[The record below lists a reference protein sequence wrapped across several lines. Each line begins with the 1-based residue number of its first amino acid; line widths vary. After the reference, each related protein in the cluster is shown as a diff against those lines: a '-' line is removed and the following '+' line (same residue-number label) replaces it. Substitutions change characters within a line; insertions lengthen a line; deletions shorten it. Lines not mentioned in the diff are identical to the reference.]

1 MNNQG
6 IELRTDS
13 DISLSSLLGLYEAVG
28 WAAYTR
34 EERRDD
40 LEKAIENSS
49 FVVSAWEGDTLIDL
63 ARALSDDVSIV
74 YLQDV
79 LVHPNYQR
87 RGIGEQL
94 IQACLTRYQHV
105 RSKVLMTDDEER
117 QRLFYEKAG
126 FRNTKDLP
134 SGNLN
139 TFVQIDGVD

>member
-34 EERRDD
+34 EERRGD

-49 FVVSAWEGDTLIDL
+49 FVVSAWWEGDTLIDL

-87 RGIGEQL
+87 RGIGRRIVEKL
-94 IQACLTRYQHV
+94 LARYRDMHQHV
-105 RSKVLMTDDEER
+105 LMADGDAIA
-117 QRLFYEKAG
+117 FYERCGFVRAG
-126 FRNTKDLP
+126 RTQSMWIYAGTDH
-134 SGNLN
+134 
-139 TFVQIDGVD
+139 